1 MVIQG
6 WNLSMMSGMVN
17 PALYAWATISG
28 SSVWPASTPVHVP
41 RVDAANPY
49 TVNLSITSALP

>member
-1 MVIQG
+1 
-6 WNLSMMSGMVN
+6 MMSGMVN

-28 SSVWPASTPVHVP
+28 SSVWPASTPMHVP